1 MVHSQCFFV
10 LLRDKDGFYIL
21 ILRYILPEHSFSRN
35 DVLLKQC
42 FNGVLTAFKWR
53 LIPIKNNK
61 I

>member
-1 MVHSQCFFV
+1 MDIMSNHKGEWCILNAFFV

-42 FNGVLTAFKWR
+42 FNGVLTTLK
-53 LIPIKNNK
+53 
-61 I
+61 